1 MTPRRLPIHI
11 SVVLAF
17 LHSGGRKAGTPFE
30 MASTPVTA
38 APPDANAWST
48 TKSVT
53 TPVPRLASAGMG
65 SGCSPPVSDRN
76 SPNPSN
82 ANIIT
87 MKKYVGTANIR
98 PDSRTPRRL
107 P

>member
-1 MTPRRLPIHI
+1 
-11 SVVLAF
+11 
-17 LHSGGRKAGTPFE
+17 
-30 MASTPVTA
+30 
-38 APPDANAWST
+38 
-48 TKSVT
+48 
-53 TPVPRLASAGMG
+53 MG

-98 PDSRTPRRL
+98 PDSRTPRRF
-107 P
+107 PQAMNQMQNTDISTRYEYSAGNADVTAAMPAATDTETVST